1 MNIMEMKAA
10 PLSQHEFTIETA
22 VGARDLEGIDRLWR
36 EVYETDFDSK
46 YEWAYRSD
54 PDGASLFVAK
64 IPDGSVIGMIGVVR
78 RRFSVNWRMMEAWQL
93 VDFVT
98 APSHRN
104 LLTALSLQKH
114 VIRIHPGC
122 GISLLYGFPNERSVR
137 VQLRAG
143 FKELGMMGRWVKPLN
158 LKAHLEKKNVPL
170 AGLIAPIGNAVFR
183 MSDFFHFSIAEG
195 YACGKLDSFDRS
207 FNVLWES
214 ASTRFLGIGR
224 RDAEYLNWRFVANPD
239 IRYEIF
245 ALLRADSLPAGYI
258 VYAVREGVC
267 HIADVLAES
276 EKAMFLMLMKFS
288 QTMRRGSISMISFQF
303 GGDDKVGSVLTRA
316 GFILRERGT
325 RVLIYA
331 GPIPEENRLAER
343 LSFWYLTE
351 ADRDV

>member
-10 PLSQHEFTIETA
+10 PLSQHEITIETA
-22 VGARDLEGIDRLWR
+22 VGARDLEGINRLWR
-36 EVYETDFDSK
+36 DVYGTNFDSK
-46 YEWAYRSD
+46 YDWAYRSD

-64 IPDGSVIGMIGVVR
+64 MPDGSVIGMVGVVR
-78 RRFSVNWRMMEAWQL
+78 RRFSVNWRMTEAWQL
-93 VDFVT
+93 VDFAT

-114 VIRIHPGC
+114 AIRIHPGC
-122 GISLLYGFPNERSVR
+122 GISLLYGFPNEKSVR

-158 LKAHLEKKNVPL
+158 LKAHLEKKHVPQ
-170 AGLIAPIGNAVFR
+170 AGMIAPIGNAVFR
-183 MSDFFHFSIAEG
+183 ISDYFRFSITEG
-195 YACGKLDSFDRS
+195 YACKKLDSFDRS
-207 FNVLWES
+207 FNALWES
-214 ASTRFLGIGR
+214 ASTRFLGIGI
-224 RDAEYLNWRFVANPD
+224 RDAEYLNWRFIANPD
-239 IRYEIF
+239 VSYDIF
-245 ALLRADSLPAGYI
+245 ALMRADSLPAGYI

-267 HIADVLAES
+267 HITDMLAKS

-288 QTMRRGSISMISFQF
+288 QMMRRESISMISFQF

-316 GFILRERGT
+316 GFILRERGM

-331 GPIPEENRLAER
+331 GSIPYENRITER
-343 LSFWYLTE
+343 MSLWYLTD